1 MLLWWRLDV
10 KITLTLILLRPDH
23 VHLSLFIHDDTN
35 PASSL
40 TGIETQ
46 GGSSVSTR
54 LIKEPAIL
62 ADGGRKENQFL
73 RQTGAASSQVRS
85 VMPFPP

>member
-1 MLLWWRLDV
+1 MLLCWRLDV
-10 KITLTLILLRPDH
+10 KITSTLILLRPDFA
-23 VHLSLFIHDDTN
+23 HLSLFIHDDTN

-40 TGIETQ
+40 TSIETQ
-46 GGSSVSTR
+46 GGSSISTR

-73 RQTGAASSQVRS
+73 RQTGAASWQVR
-85 VMPFPP
+85 PFPP

>member
-1 MLLWWRLDV
+1 MLLCWRLDV
-10 KITLTLILLRPDH
+10 KTIY
-23 VHLSLFIHDDTN
+23 LSLFIHGDTQGQN

-46 GGSSVSTR
+46 GGSSFSAR

-73 RQTGAASSQVRS
+73 RQRGVASSQVRS
-85 VMPFPP
+85 VMPFPPP